1 MAHSDPN
8 NEAINQ
14 SLKEALTE
22 TLHEQR
28 QPLHEVFA
36 EVLEDYALAEAIREG
51 RQTEHV
57 ERDEVFE
64 DVKTAFR
71 RTSCGISSTATEEIS
86 YIRFM
91 NAEYT
96 AVLKQDGDWWIG
108 WIEEIP
114 GVNCQERTKTDLLA
128 SLRKV
133 LAEAIEFNRQEAR
146 DAAGEQFVE
155 ERLAL

>member
-1 MAHSDPN
+1 M
-8 NEAINQ
+8 
-14 SLKEALTE
+14 
-22 TLHEQR
+22 
-28 QPLHEVFA
+28 
-36 EVLEDYALAEAIREG
+36 
-51 RQTEHV
+51 
-57 ERDEVFE
+57 
-64 DVKTAFR
+64 
-71 RTSCGISSTATEEIS
+71 TATEEMS
-86 YIRFM
+86 YTRFM

-114 GVNCQERTKTDLLA
+114 GVNCQERTKAELLA

-133 LAEAIEFNRQEAR
+133 LAEVIEFNRQEAR